1 MGRSEG
7 EIPSFLHNL
16 VTILGRS
23 QEIRL
28 EIWVA
33 FNHTTTAL
41 VFLVTF
47 FFFLILQ
54 NPLENQ
60 YPTEALQVNIEERIS
75 SNVSKNVY
83 ETAVQVGHPKYLVQ
97 WYSIRYLY

>member
-1 MGRSEG
+1 MGRIEG

-16 VTILGRS
+16 VTVLGRS

-28 EIWVA
+28 EIWVV

-47 FFFLILQ
+47 LFSKI
-54 NPLENQ
+54 PLKNK

-97 WYSIRYLY
+97 WYSISYLYR

>member
-47 FFFLILQ
+47 FFFFD
-54 NPLENQ
+54 
-60 YPTEALQVNIEERIS
+60 S
-75 SNVSKNVY
+75 
-83 ETAVQVGHPKYLVQ
+83 PKSPGE
-97 WYSIRYLY
+97 SIPY